1 MKALP
6 VRTCIALLFLLIS
19 MHISSQNTG
28 VSDKI
33 IQENTVTESDFHR
46 MNDTVILTSEC
57 EASFRRVMVG
67 EKIGSKGM
75 KSEDIDNDGIPEII
89 SANPQYWQIM
99 EYDSLEQSYNTTWMS
114 RFYGNTGTIDM
125 LDISDID
132 HDGEPEIIVA
142 SSYIYVEIFN
152 ARTREL
158 ETQITLPEDY
168 YAITAVFSSDADND
182 GNDELVIGT
191 LERTFLFRRTG
202 TGYIYE
208 DEHPAGGTS
217 LKAADVDNDGQI
229 ELVYPARI
237 MRVINGAMLLVWQYS
252 YSGNDGIVELY
263 DVDSDGT
270 DEIIYASSSLFVY
283 DADNEQMKWSYPLL
297 NGSDAVLHAN
307 VNAHGRDEIIVAE
320 SNSGII
326 YCLRASDGGDIW
338 SLGYPAQGLYN
349 MCAGDFDNDGT
360 PELTFAREYTY
371 SYPYN
376 NVYIYS
382 LADQSLEWISKDV
395 FGPYDIIRIA
405 DVDGDQKKELI
416 SFTTCK
422 GPYPISFK
430 GNIEV
435 FDAESGVLE
444 WQSDDTLLIQ
454 MNNELRH
461 GFQIYDIDNDGSN
474 EIVIASSTGS
484 KGAIWVIN
492 GVTHEIESYNIWPL
506 RSDIDNLSQLQ
517 ISDVDENGSCEYVT
531 LSYSTVTIINPVNY
545 DIIWQSNYMPYGGAT
560 GLICG
565 NIDHDSNPEM
575 ITVNDKVIVF
585 DGVTKQSWFVSYT
598 SPFTSVTLYDYD
610 GDGIDDIFAGT
621 EDGRIVVVN
630 GITQQLITLPVFAFA
645 RISALY
651 VGNLNGDESPE
662 IIYMSPDMIYF
673 TDLQG
678 SEMKQLVIPNDVT
691 PGRTAL
697 TVGDYNNDGIEDVF
711 AGTNFGIL
719 QINPACYECGDF
731 NVQLSVDSAS
741 CNYPDGSV
749 IVDFLNGHEPYTY
762 LWSTGENT
770 STLTNVPS
778 GSYSVIVN
786 DNAGCSAYGEVIVPD
801 SVFRIDNV
809 VITDDYTNTTDCE
822 GTAVIF
828 PTGGHAPYHCVIQS
842 DTIEMANNTVSN
854 LCEGSHSIT
863 FIDAGGC
870 TVSKNIQIQGILGIG
885 DQADGINFS
894 VYPVPSQNKIYIEF
908 PEELAYPSTARLRS
922 VQGVLLKTVN
932 LDLRRTDIDI
942 IDLEGGVY
950 LLTVT
955 CRDKTST
962 KKLIKL

>member
-1 MKALP
+1 MKVSSVIIYVA
-6 VRTCIALLFLLIS
+6 ILFLFVVKNLF
-19 MHISSQNTG
+19 SQTEG
-28 VSDKI
+28 MLRQI
-33 IQENTVTESDFHR
+33 TETNTVNEGDLIKKT
-46 MNDTVILTSEC
+46 DTVILTTKCS
-57 EASFRRVMVG
+57 ASYRQVMIG
-67 EKIGSKGM
+67 KQIGSKGM
-75 KSEDIDNDGIPEII
+75 KSEDIDGDGKPEII
-89 SANPQYWQIM
+89 SANPQYWQIT
-99 EYDSLEQSYNTTWMS
+99 EYDSVGQTYNAIWMS
-114 RFYGNTGTIDM
+114 RFYGNTGTIDL
-125 LDISDID
+125 LDIFDID
-132 HDGEPEIIVA
+132 HDGELEIIVA
-142 SSYIYVEIFN
+142 SSYIYIEVYD
-152 ARTREL
+152 ARTQEL
-158 ETQITLPEDY
+158 ETQIELTNDY
-168 YAITAVFSSDADND
+168 YSITSVFLSDADND
-182 GNDELVIGT
+182 SNEELVICT
-191 LERTFLFRRTG
+191 QERTFFYRRSG
-202 TGYIYE
+202 SGFIYE

-252 YSGNDGIVELY
+252 YSGNEGIVELY

-270 DEIIYASSSLFVY
+270 DEILYASSSLFVY
-283 DADNEQMKWSYPLL
+283 DADIEQMKWSYPLL
-297 NGSDAVLHAN
+297 NGSDALLHAN

-320 SNSGII
+320 SNSGNI

-338 SLGYPAQGLYN
+338 SLEYPASGLYN
-349 MCAGDFDNDGT
+349 MCAGDFDGDGT
-360 PELTFAREYTY
+360 GELAFARAVGEFA
-371 SYPYN
+371 PYN
-376 NVYIYS
+376 YMYVYS
-382 LADQSLEWISKDV
+382 LADQSFEWSSKDV
-395 FGPYDIIRIA
+395 MGPYRIIRVA
-405 DVDGDQKKELI
+405 DVDGDQEQELI
-416 SFTTCK
+416 LFTTCY
-422 GPYPISFK
+422 GPNFIYYT

-435 FDAESGVLE
+435 FDAESGELE
-444 WQSDDTLLIQ
+444 WQSEDSLLIKMSSEDQ
-454 MNNELRH
+454 H
-461 GFQIYDIDNDGSN
+461 GFRIFDIDNDGSN
-474 EIVIASSTGS
+474 EIIIAASTGS
-484 KGAIWVIN
+484 KGTIWVIN
-492 GVTHEIESYNIWPL
+492 GATHEIESFNIWPWSTNIENFDFL
-506 RSDIDNLSQLQ
+506 EIT
-517 ISDVDENGSCEYVT
+517 DVDENGSIDYVT
-531 LSYSTVTIINPVNY
+531 YSGNSVTIINPVNY
-545 DIIWQSNYMPYGGAT
+545 EVIWQSVQLSFGGQKS
-560 GLICG
+560 LICG
-565 NIDHDSNPEM
+565 NIDQDSNPEM
-575 ITVNDKVIVF
+575 ITINDKLVVI
-585 DGVTKQSWFVSYT
+585 DGVTKQSWQVVYY
-598 SPFTSVTLYDYD
+598 SPFSSIFLHDYD
-610 GDGIDDIFAGT
+610 GDGINDIFAGT
-621 EDGRIVVVN
+621 EDGRIVVIN
-630 GITQQLITLPVFAFA
+630 GITQQVITLPVFAFA

-651 VGNLNGDESPE
+651 VGDLHGDESPE
-662 IIYMSPDMIYF
+662 IIYMSPDKVYF
-673 TDLQG
+673 SNLTG
-678 SEMKQLVIPNDVT
+678 SEIKQLVIPNDVT

-697 TVGDYNNDGIEDVF
+697 EVFDYNNDGIKEVF
-711 AGTNFGIL
+711 AGTNYALL
-719 QINPACYECGDF
+719 QINPGCFECDDF
-731 NVQLSVDSAS
+731 NVQISLDSAS

-778 GSYSVIVN
+778 GNYSVIVN
-786 DNAGCSAYGEVIVPD
+786 DYAGCSAYGEVIVPD
-801 SVFRIDNV
+801 SEFRIDNV

-885 DQADGINFS
+885 DQANGINFS